1 MNFIKSMTG
10 YGRAQA
16 SVHNR
21 EITVEIRSVNHR
33 YFDCSIRAPRVY
45 SYLEETIK
53 AQLQKHIA
61 RGKVDVFLTI
71 DSSGAHQV
79 LVSLN
84 EPVLKGYL
92 EAAAVLRDTYGLS
105 DDLSVTAAMRLPDV
119 LTVDKEEEDE
129 DELRA
134 DVSVI
139 LEEALAGYSEM
150 SRKEGARLK
159 EDIVYRVSLIA
170 GLVDQVEQRSPKCV
184 EEYREKL
191 EARMMEVLESASID
205 PQRILTEAAIF
216 ADKVAVTE
224 EIVRLRSH
232 LAQLGNMLEAGGA
245 VGRKLDFLVQELNR
259 EANTIG
265 SKAND
270 VEVAQMVVDIK
281 AEIEK
286 IREQVQNIE

>member
-1 MNFIKSMTG
+1 M
-10 YGRAQA
+10 
-16 SVHNR
+16 
-21 EITVEIRSVNHR
+21 
-33 YFDCSIRAPRVY
+33 
-45 SYLEETIK
+45 
-53 AQLQKHIA
+53 
-61 RGKVDVFLTI
+61 
-71 DSSGAHQV
+71 

-270 VEVAQMVVDIK
+270 VEVAQMCGGYQGGDRKNPRTGTEYRIAGGGKYCYEINQYRIWKHGVCQPLDRDRQPGVAGAEYEPLSVD
-281 AEIEK
+281 
-286 IREQVQNIE
+286 VNLSNT